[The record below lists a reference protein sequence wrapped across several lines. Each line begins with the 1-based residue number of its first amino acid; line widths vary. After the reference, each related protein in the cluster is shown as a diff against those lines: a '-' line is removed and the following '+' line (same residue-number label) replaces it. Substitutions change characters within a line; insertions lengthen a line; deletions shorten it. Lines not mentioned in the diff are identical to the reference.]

1 MMDGLLNHGRRVADE
16 ASRSRAATRHG
27 TITSYDPDNYAIK
40 VTLQPDD
47 VLTGWIPLKACWIG
61 NGWGMFAAPSIGD
74 AVEID
79 FQEADGGVGSAGW
92 RFFNDSERPLSVQAG
107 EFWLVHKK
115 GQSVKLTTD
124 GALTIDDGQGASVKL
139 NGDGTITSAASTWNH
154 TGDINVTGDLA
165 VSGDTNVDGDVV
177 AGTVS
182 LKHHLTQGVTAGSS
196 LSGEPQP

>member
-1 MMDGLLNHGRRVADE
+1 MMDALLNHMR
-16 ASRSRAATRHG
+16 RAAGEQAQERASTRHG

-47 VLTGWIPLKACWIG
+47 VLTGWIPLKAVWIG

-74 AVEID
+74 AIEID

-92 RFFNDSERPLSVQAG
+92 RFFNDSERPMSVPAG

-115 GQSVKLTTD
+115 GQSVKLTND
-124 GALTIDDGQGASVKL
+124 GALTIDDGQGASAKL
-139 NGDGTITSAASTWNH
+139 NGDGTITSAATTWNH
-154 TGDINVTGDLA
+154 TGNFNLDGDMAVT
-165 VSGDTNVDGDVV
+165 GDTNVDGDVV

-182 LKHHLTQGVTAGSS
+182 LRHHLTQDVTAGSD